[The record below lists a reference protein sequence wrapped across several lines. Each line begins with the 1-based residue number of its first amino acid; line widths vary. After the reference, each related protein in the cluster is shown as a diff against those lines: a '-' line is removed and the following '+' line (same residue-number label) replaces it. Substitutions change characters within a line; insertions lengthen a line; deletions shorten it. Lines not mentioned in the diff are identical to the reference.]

1 MQTQLKIKAI
11 KANDQ
16 TWVSK
21 KLAER
26 WGSTNIVSRGVIHR
40 VDQLP
45 GFITY
50 VNNKRSGFITTNII
64 KGCCEVITLDSFR
77 ENIGIGSALIRAVEN
92 YARKQ
97 KCTYFWLITTND
109 NIHAQK
115 FYQRLGFKI
124 IAVHRNA
131 IERSRELKP
140 EIPIT
145 GMDGIPIRDE
155 IEFKM
160 TL

>member
-11 KANDQ
+11 KGNDH

-21 KLAER
+21 KLAGR

-40 VDQLP
+40 ADQLP
-45 GFITY
+45 GFIAY

-77 ENIGIGSALIRAVEN
+77 ENIGIGSVLIGAVKN

-97 KCTYFWLITTND
+97 KCVYLWL
-109 NIHAQK
+109 
-115 FYQRLGFKI
+115 
-124 IAVHRNA
+124 V
-131 IERSRELKP
+131 
-140 EIPIT
+140 
-145 GMDGIPIRDE
+145 
-155 IEFKM
+155 
-160 TL
+160 

>member
-11 KANDQ
+11 KANDH
-16 TWVSK
+16 TWISE

-26 WGSTNIVSRGVIHR
+26 WGSINVISRGVVHSA
-40 VDQLP
+40 DQLP
-45 GFITY
+45 RFIAY

-77 ENIGIGSALIRAVEN
+77 ENIGIGSALIGAVKN

-97 KCTYFWLITTND
+97 KCVYLWFVTTND
-109 NIHAQK
+109 NINAQK
-115 FYQRLGFKI
+115 FYRHRGFKT
-124 IAVHRNA
+124 IAVHYNA
-131 IERSRELKP
+131 IKRSRELKP
-140 EIPIT
+140 KIPKI
-145 GMDGIPIRDE
+145 GMGGIPIRDE

>member
-1 MQTQLKIKAI
+1 MQTQLKIKTI
-11 KANDQ
+11 KANDH
-16 TWVSK
+16 TWISE

-26 WGSTNIVSRGVIHR
+26 WGSINVISRGVVHR
-40 VDQLP
+40 ADQLP
-45 GFITY
+45 GFIAY
-50 VNNKRSGFITTNII
+50 VNNIRSGFTTINITD
-64 KGCCEVITLDSFR
+64 GCCEVITLDSFR

-97 KCTYFWLITTND
+97 KCTYLWLITTND